1 MSGSDLLECAA
12 TVSHIKSETREQS
25 TSIDH
30 LNELLL
36 ANGRKEPS
44 N

>member
-1 MSGSDLLECAA
+1 MAGSDLFECAA
-12 TVSHIKSETREQS
+12 TISHKKSETSEQS